1 MSKVIHICYASLHC
15 GTPPRL
21 PSTSAT
27 GYRNSAAAPNDR
39 ERNPEPELTAEM
51 EPTLSPMRWMVFA
64 FLVSL
69 AALLAAA
76 AGLAL
81 HIRRDRGRRRERE
94 LEAGTVEE
102 P

>member
-1 MSKVIHICYASLHC
+1 
-15 GTPPRL
+15 
-21 PSTSAT
+21 
-27 GYRNSAAAPNDR
+27 
-39 ERNPEPELTAEM
+39 
-51 EPTLSPMRWMVFA
+51 MRWMVFA